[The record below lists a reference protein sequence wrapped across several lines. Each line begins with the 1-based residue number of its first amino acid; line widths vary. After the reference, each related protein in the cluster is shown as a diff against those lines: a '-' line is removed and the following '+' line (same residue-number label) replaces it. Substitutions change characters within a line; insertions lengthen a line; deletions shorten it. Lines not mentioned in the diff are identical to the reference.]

1 MGERPGGLEAG
12 DTRNCCVRTYVEENL
27 VTHQHTCAAVVEAY
41 LKRLRRHKAPGPH
54 DQLGAGCL
62 VEINMLR
69 NPGLDHIAL
78 TLADPR
84 HVGRDRT
91 ADHRAELVGVTR
103 QMRDPRAPNL
113 VLAGEAGDIA
123 TGAPDP
129 AALDDGSPL
138 PRPRHMPSHLF
149 AALAAAKDQDFD
161 AFRLR
166 HEISPYTHQSV
177 CDLE

>member
-12 DTRNCCVRTYVEENL
+12 DTRNCCVRTDIEENL
-27 VTHQHTCAAVVEAY
+27 VTRQHTCAAAIEAY
-41 LKRLRRHKAPGPH
+41 LKRLRRHKTPGPH
-54 DQLGAGCL
+54 DQLAASCL

-78 TLADPR
+78 TLADLP
-84 HVGRDRT
+84 HIGRDRT
-91 ADHRAELVGVTR
+91 ADHRAELGGVTR

-129 AALDDGSPL
+129 AALDNGSPS

-149 AALAAAKDQDFD
+149 AALATAEDQDIEPLYF
-161 AFRLR
+161 R
-166 HEISPYTHQSV
+166 HELPP
-177 CDLE
+177 CDSNRKG